1 MSAPNNAAL
10 AAARE
15 TGYRQMADHD
25 KAGLIER
32 LQWACDSDHE
42 LAAALRGAA
51 AALQDAA
58 GVVEAMAAREPVGYV
73 VSDAGSGDRT
83 YWCLACAPESVRVEA
98 NEVYPGSQAAEDGD
112 CEGCGRWLADEEQQP
127 PASGQARVVG
137 PSPLEASEP
146 LAVLVHTA
154 EMGEAYDRA
163 HLDVADIGGGE
174 DYDAA
179 NPEHRERPYRFRVR
193 AIAEELDAELG
204 PLEHASLYLDAAG
217 ARQLAAIL
225 CLRVDT
231 AGGHR

>member
-73 VSDAGSGDRT
+73 VSDAGRGGRSDVLVPCLRAGECQGRGQRGVSGQ
-83 YWCLACAPESVRVEA
+83 
-98 NEVYPGSQAAEDGD
+98 PGSR
-112 CEGCGRWLADEEQQP
+112 GRRLR
-127 PASGQARVVG
+127 GLR
-137 PSPLEASEP
+137 P
-146 LAVLVHTA
+146 LA
-154 EMGEAYDRA
+154 R
-163 HLDVADIGGGE
+163 
-174 DYDAA
+174 
-179 NPEHRERPYRFRVR
+179 
-193 AIAEELDAELG
+193 
-204 PLEHASLYLDAAG
+204 
-217 ARQLAAIL
+217 
-225 CLRVDT
+225 
-231 AGGHR
+231 